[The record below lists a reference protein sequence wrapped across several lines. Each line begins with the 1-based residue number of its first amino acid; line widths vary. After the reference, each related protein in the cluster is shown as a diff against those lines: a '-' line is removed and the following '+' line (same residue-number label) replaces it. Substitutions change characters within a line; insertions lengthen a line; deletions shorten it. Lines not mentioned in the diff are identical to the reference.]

1 MANLADVVAVLQEQ
15 NKTLGTVESNLSKI
29 LAEDMARKKKE
40 ASEAG
45 DKREAALES
54 KRNAAKAKRA
64 PKTITQGISKSL
76 GVTDLFESLKNAM
89 GLIIPA
95 GIGGSLAGMLGM
107 AIGSLFK
114 LGVGYLLGAT
124 YLTPWIEE
132 KLGTWNVDL
141 FEAFGKEWS
150 LADLAGPAGGAAALI
165 FGPKIIG
172 SLFTSYV
179 TKDPDGKLKLA
190 KMGFLKRLGLA
201 GVILTAGSF
210 LGDYLADATGF
221 EGLGTAVSNS
231 ALFASIGMM
240 FGPQGALIGAL
251 AGLAFTGIKAMVG
264 WLRGRDDDVRNAA
277 YDGLKKYENM
287 TNEEIAAMSDAEKKD
302 MWEAQKKAQYEAER
316 ALRLNRADIHD
327 DAKAILSQIENQ
339 RASAELDSTQQSSL
353 DAKWKAFAAGDKDV
367 GQELLKSYQGL
378 TGGKLDMM
386 AEATYLDAMRALAS
400 GPMATKENMML
411 AENLSSKLVAMQ
423 AGLGSTA
430 YQMQNS
436 QYNQTWGQWWKDQW
450 GLNEKPKMYKGQK
463 EGELILPNDPRYQQP
478 IIVDNSVNDNST
490 TNNSNSGGGDGSLGT
505 KDLLGQISIY
515 DHNHV
520 KDIMQGNNINVLS
533 ITGIRSN

>member
-1 MANLADVVAVLQEQ
+1 MAKLADVVAVLQEQ
-15 NKTLGTVESNLSKI
+15 NKTLGSVEANLSKI
-29 LAEDMARKKKE
+29 LAEDVARKKKE

-45 DKREAALES
+45 DKREAALEA
-54 KRNAAKAKRA
+54 KRAAAKAKRA
-64 PKTITQGISKSL
+64 PKTIAQGVSKSL
-76 GVTDLFESLKNAM
+76 GITDLFDSLKNAL

-114 LGVGYLLGAT
+114 MGVGYLLGAT

-150 LADLAGPAGGAAALI
+150 IADLAGPAAGAAALI

-179 TKDPDGKLKLA
+179 EKDPDGKLKLA
-190 KMGFLKRLGLA
+190 KMSFLKRLGLA

-221 EGLGTAVSNS
+221 EGLDTAVSNS

-240 FGPQGALIGAL
+240 FGPKGALIGAL
-251 AGLAFTGIKAMVG
+251 AGLAFTGIKAMTN
-264 WLRGRDDDVRNAA
+264 WLRGRDDEVRNAA
-277 YDGLKKYENM
+277 YSGLKKYENM
-287 TNEEIAAMSDAEKKD
+287 TNEEIAAMSDAEKEE
-302 MWEAQKKAQYEAER
+302 MWKVQQKAKNEAER
-316 ALRLNRADIHD
+316 ALQLNRADIHD
-327 DAKAILSQIENQ
+327 DAKAILAQIEKQ
-339 RASAELDSTQQSSL
+339 RASGELDHTRQSSV
-353 DAKWKAFAAGDKDV
+353 DAKWRAFAAGDEDAGKD
-367 GQELLKSYQGL
+367 LFKSYQEL
-378 TGGKLDMM
+378 TGGDLKDLFDY
-386 AEATYLDAMRALAS
+386 AYADSARALDPKTQLQWNAQ
-400 GPMATKENMML
+400 KNMVDKMV
-411 AENLSSKLVAMQ
+411 AQQAAIGSSF
-423 AGLGSTA
+423 

-436 QYNQTWGQWWKDQW
+436 SNISRTWTQWWKDQW
-450 GLNEKPKMYKGQK
+450 GLNEKPVMFKGQK
-463 EGELILPNDPRYQQP
+463 EGELILPSDPRFNQP
-478 IIVDNSVNDNST
+478 IIVDNSVTDNSST
-490 TNNSNSGGGDGSLGT
+490 TNNNGNNGGGAPLGT

-533 ITGIRSN
+533 ITGMRSN

>member
-1 MANLADVVAVLQEQ
+1 MAKLADVVAVLQEQ
-15 NKTLGTVESNLSKI
+15 NKTLGSVEANLSKI
-29 LAEDMARKKKE
+29 LAEDVARKKKD

-45 DKREAALES
+45 DKREAALEK
-54 KRNAAKAKRA
+54 KRAAAKAKRA

-114 LGVGYLLGAT
+114 LGVGYLLGGA

-132 KLGTWNVDL
+132 RLGSWNVDL

-150 LADLAGPAGGAAALI
+150 IADLAGPAAGAAALI

-179 TKDPDGKLKLA
+179 EKDPDGKLKLA

-221 EGLGTAVSNS
+221 EGLDSAVSNS

-240 FGPQGALIGAL
+240 FGPKGALIGAL
-251 AGLAFTGIKAMVG
+251 AGLAFTGIKAMTN
-264 WLRGRDDDVRNAA
+264 WLRGRDDEVRNAA
-277 YDGLKKYENM
+277 YSGLKKYENM
-287 TNEEIAAMSDAEKKD
+287 TNEEIAAMSDAEKEE
-302 MWEAQKKAQYEAER
+302 MWKVQQKAKNEAER
-316 ALRLNRADIHD
+316 ALQLNRADIHD
-327 DAKAILSQIENQ
+327 DAKAILAQIEKQ
-339 RASAELDSTQQSSL
+339 RASGDLDHTRQSSV
-353 DAKWKAFAAGDKDV
+353 DAKWRAFAAGDEDAGKD
-367 GQELLKSYQGL
+367 LFKSYQEL
-378 TGGKLDMM
+378 TGGDLKDLFDY
-386 AEATYLDAMRALAS
+386 AYADSARALDPKTQLQWNAQ
-400 GPMATKENMML
+400 KNMVDKMV
-411 AENLSSKLVAMQ
+411 AQQAAIGSSF
-423 AGLGSTA
+423 

-436 QYNQTWGQWWKDQW
+436 SNISRTWTQWWKDQW
-450 GLNEKPKMYKGQK
+450 GLNEKPTMYKGQK
-463 EGELILPNDPRYQQP
+463 EGELILPSDPRYQHP
-478 IIVDNSVNDNST
+478 IIIDNSVTDNRST
-490 TNNSNSGGGDGSLGT
+490 TNNNDNNGGGAPLGT

-533 ITGIRSN
+533 ITGMRSN

>member
-1 MANLADVVAVLQEQ
+1 MAKLADVVAVLQEQ
-15 NKTLGTVESNLSKI
+15 NKTLGSVEANLSKI
-29 LAEDMARKKKE
+29 LAEDVARKKKE

-45 DKREAALES
+45 DKREAALEA
-54 KRNAAKAKRA
+54 KRAAAKAKRA
-64 PKTITQGISKSL
+64 PKTIAQGVSKSL
-76 GVTDLFESLKNAM
+76 GITDLFDSLKNAL

-114 LGVGYLLGAT
+114 MGVGYLLGAT

-150 LADLAGPAGGAAALI
+150 IADLAGPAAGAAALI

-179 TKDPDGKLKLA
+179 EKDPDGKLKLA

-221 EGLGTAVSNS
+221 EGLDTAVSNS

-240 FGPQGALIGAL
+240 FGPKGALIGAL
-251 AGLAFTGIKAMVG
+251 AGLAFTGIKAMTN
-264 WLRGRDDDVRNAA
+264 WLRGRDDEVRNAA
-277 YDGLKKYENM
+277 YSGLKKYENM
-287 TNEEIAAMSDAEKKD
+287 TNEEIADMSNAEKQE
-302 MWEAQKKAQYEAER
+302 MWEVQQKAKNEAER

-327 DAKAILSQIENQ
+327 DAKAILAQIEKQ
-339 RASAELDSTQQSSL
+339 RASGELDHTRQSSV
-353 DAKWKAFAAGDKDV
+353 DAKWRAFAAGDEDAGKD
-367 GQELLKSYQGL
+367 LFKSYQEL
-378 TGGKLDMM
+378 TGGDLKDLFDY
-386 AEATYLDAMRALAS
+386 AYADSARALDPKTQLQWNAQ
-400 GPMATKENMML
+400 KNMVDKMV
-411 AENLSSKLVAMQ
+411 AQQAAIGSSF
-423 AGLGSTA
+423 

-436 QYNQTWGQWWKDQW
+436 SNISRTWTQWWKDQW
-450 GLNEKPKMYKGQK
+450 GLNEKPVMFKGQK
-463 EGELILPNDPRYQQP
+463 EGELILPSDPRFNQP
-478 IIVDNSVNDNST
+478 IIVDNSVTDNSST
-490 TNNSNSGGGDGSLGT
+490 TNNNGNSGGGASLET

-520 KDIMQGNNINVLS
+520 KDIMQGNNINVIS
-533 ITGIRSN
+533 ITGMRSN

>member
-1 MANLADVVAVLQEQ
+1 MAKLADVVAVLQEQ
-15 NKTLGTVESNLSKI
+15 NKTLGSVEANLSKI
-29 LAEDMARKKKE
+29 LAEDVARKKKD

-45 DKREAALES
+45 DKREAALEK
-54 KRNAAKAKRA
+54 KRAAAKAKRA

-114 LGVGYLLGAT
+114 LGVGYLLGGA
-124 YLTPWIEE
+124 YLTPWIKER
-132 KLGTWNVDL
+132 LGTWDVDL

-150 LADLAGPAGGAAALI
+150 IADLAGPAAGAAALI

-179 TKDPDGKLKLA
+179 EKDPDGKLKLA

-221 EGLGTAVSNS
+221 EGLDTAVSNS

-240 FGPQGALIGAL
+240 FGPKGALIGAL
-251 AGLAFTGIKAMVG
+251 AGLAFTGIKAMTN
-264 WLRGRDDDVRNAA
+264 WLRGRDDEVRNAA
-277 YDGLKKYENM
+277 YSGLKKYENM
-287 TNEEIAAMSDAEKKD
+287 TNEEIANMSDAEKEE
-302 MWEAQKKAQYEAER
+302 MWKVQQKAKNEAER
-316 ALRLNRADIHD
+316 ALQLNRADIHD
-327 DAKAILSQIENQ
+327 DAKAILAQIEKQ
-339 RASAELDSTQQSSL
+339 RASGELDHTRQSSV
-353 DAKWKAFAAGDKDV
+353 DAKWRAFAAGDEAAGKD
-367 GQELLKSYQGL
+367 LFKSYQEL
-378 TGGKLDMM
+378 TGGDLKDLFDY
-386 AEATYLDAMRALAS
+386 AYADSARALNPKTEQQLIAQKNMVDKMVAQQAS
-400 GPMATKENMML
+400 IG
-411 AENLSSKLVAMQ
+411 SSF
-423 AGLGSTA
+423 

-436 QYNQTWGQWWKDQW
+436 MNISRTWTQWWKDQW
-450 GLNEKPKMYKGQK
+450 GLNEKPVMYKGQK
-463 EGELILPNDPRYQQP
+463 EGELILPSDPRYQQP
-478 IIVDNSVNDNST
+478 IIIDNSVTDNRST
-490 TNNSNSGGGDGSLGT
+490 TNNNDNNGGGAPLGT

-533 ITGIRSN
+533 ITGMRSN